1 MTYELCLEYGTYPLS
16 RVDAYWGED
25 QNPPTFIQED
35 RLLCHKLET
44 MNHLFHDLFVTIE
57 SQFHYVGFNMPE
69 KRAYQ
74 IRLFYMISIHLEGI
88 EPPSQ
93 EPESYVISIT
103 LKVVTTLSIP
113 L

>member
-57 SQFHYVGFNMPE
+57 SQFHYMLV
-69 KRAYQ
+69 
-74 IRLFYMISIHLEGI
+74 L
-88 EPPSQ
+88 
-93 EPESYVISIT
+93 T
-103 LKVVTTLSIP
+103 CLKKERRFGYYIKK
-113 L
+113 

>member
-69 KRAYQ
+69 KRAQ
-74 IRLFYMISIHLEGI
+74 IRILYQEVATILKSKYKDYPVKI
-88 EPPSQ
+88 E
-93 EPESYVISIT
+93 T
-103 LKVVTTLSIP
+103 FLL
-113 L
+113 